1 MIPFQKEMA
10 FNRNT
15 SRQNRHSC
23 GPFSLSYE
31 LRRVEPEFVDEEY
44 TERIINTQ
52 LRQLDPLKEDLS
64 EWINK
69 TLGKK
74 ANIAN
79 NF

>member
-1 MIPFQKEMA
+1 MA
-10 FNRNT
+10 MNNNR
-15 SRQNRHSC
+15 SKNRYSC

-69 TLGKK
+69 TLGKRRMLYY
-74 ANIAN
+74 IVSVHTYV
-79 NF
+79 